1 MKNKTTQL
9 LLAVLLILPNL
20 LSAQEEFVLDG
31 DGNKTHSYKNNT
43 GVTNTELE
51 YRGKIIFTDDETD
64 VKYISPGGF
73 LKFSKRSFG
82 NKRII
87 ILEGESNNGINREYR
102 EGSKEL
108 PFEPDGR
115 KWMASVL
122 PEIIRTTGIGA
133 EERAKKFYA
142 NGGIDALLKEID
154 MLPTNYVRRIYY
166 DASFKI
172 PALKTNDMEVL
183 VSDAGEN
190 ITSSYELSQILTNN
204 SEAIGKDDQTVA
216 AAMNVA
222 KDIGSS
228 YEQSK
233 IFKHYLTKVNLNAS
247 NKALIINHVR
257 EIGSSYEQ
265 SRVLQAVIEA
275 DLTKENI
282 NLVFNEVE
290 HINSSYEQSKIL
302 QLLISKQPVADLDL
316 NKLLETVDKIS
327 SSYEQ
332 AKVLTQ
338 LINAAQLNS
347 SQIII
352 VAKGA
357 KLISSSNEQSKLLQ
371 SIIKEQTLDEAS
383 INAIL
388 ETTYDIGSSYE
399 QSQVVRLAIANKN
412 FTSTNFASVIKV
424 SMVIGSSY
432 DQSKVLGD
440 LIELNS
446 VPEKYQMELIKVIDT
461 VSSSYERSK
470 LLQKLAPQLS
480 DNKEIR
486 DAFFNAA
493 EGLSNDEYGKVMR
506 AVTSK

>member
-1 MKNKTTQL
+1 MKNKTTRL

-20 LSAQEEFVLDG
+20 LSAQETFTLDG
-31 DGNKTHSYKNNT
+31 SGNKTHTYKNST

-87 ILEGESNNGINREYR
+87 ILEGESNNQINREYR

-142 NGGIDALLKEID
+142 NGGIDALIKEID

-172 PALKTNDMEVL
+172 PGLKTKDMVVL
-183 VSDAGEN
+183 VNDASEN

-204 SEAIGKDDQTVA
+204 SEVIGKNDQAVA

-228 YEQSK
+228 YEQSRV
-233 IFKHYLTKVNLNAS
+233 FRHYLTKVAINS
-247 NKALIINHVR
+247 TNKALVIKNVR

-265 SRVLQAVIEA
+265 SKVLQAIIEA
-275 DLTKENI
+275 DLSKENV
-282 NLVFNEVE
+282 NLVFTEVE
-290 HINSSYEQSKIL
+290 HISSSYEQSKVL
-302 QLLISKQPVADLDL
+302 QLLISKQTTADLDV

-332 AKVLTQ
+332 AKVLTK
-338 LINAAQLNS
+338 LINSARLNS
-347 SQIII
+347 SQIIAI
-352 VAKGA
+352 SKGA
-357 KLISSSNEQSKLLQ
+357 KIISSSNEKSKLLQ
-371 SIIKEQTLDEAS
+371 SIMKEQTVDEAS

-388 ETTYDIGSSYE
+388 ETAHDVSSSYE

-424 SMVIGSSY
+424 SMVISSSY
-432 DQSKVLGD
+432 EQSKVLGD
-440 LIELNS
+440 LIELKS
-446 VPEKYQMELIKVIDT
+446 VPEKYMIELIEAINT

-480 DNKEIR
+480 ANKEIR

-506 AVTSK
+506 AVTNK